1 MEEILQN
8 LLKYI
13 NLILVILMD
22 LNVVIVVVMYLL

>member
-1 MEEILQN
+1 MKEILQN